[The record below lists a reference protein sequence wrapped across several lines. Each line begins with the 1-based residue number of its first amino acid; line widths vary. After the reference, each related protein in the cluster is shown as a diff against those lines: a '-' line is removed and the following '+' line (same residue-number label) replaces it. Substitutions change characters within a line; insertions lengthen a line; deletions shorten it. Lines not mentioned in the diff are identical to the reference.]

1 MFKKVRSPALLRV
14 EALRRVNAKLMYRLC
29 TARERWLVG
38 RSLGEGRRPFST
50 SCQTLGG
57 SMANTTLIYQKP
69 TCSTCRQVIK
79 LAQASGKPFQ
89 AINYYE
95 QPFTKAKLKSLLKKA
110 GLKAT
115 AIIRTKEDVYKK
127 LKSKITTVS
136 EDELIDIMLKH
147 PDLIQRPLVEKGERA
162 ILARPAEQIKTI
174 L

>member
-1 MFKKVRSPALLRV
+1 M
-14 EALRRVNAKLMYRLC
+14 
-29 TARERWLVG
+29 
-38 RSLGEGRRPFST
+38 
-50 SCQTLGG
+50 
-57 SMANTTLIYQKP
+57 TTTIIYQKP

-79 LAQASGKPFQ
+79 LAEASGKPFQ

-115 AIIRTKEDVYKK
+115 DIIRTKEEVYKK
-127 LKSKITTVS
+127 LKIKDSS
-136 EDELIDIMLKH
+136 LGEDDLIDLMLKH

-162 ILARPAEQIKTI
+162 ILARPPERIQEI